1 MKKNLNDFTQYNKK
15 KSYFIIKYNC
25 YSIYYINC
33 KYLEFRKTHYILI
46 L

>member
-1 MKKNLNDFTQYNKK
+1 MKKNLNDFTQNNKK
-15 KSYFIIKYNC
+15 LSYNIIKYNC

-33 KYLEFRKTHYILI
+33 KYLEYRKTHYILI